1 MIIDAHVHAG
11 EYYRHYSARFAEQMT
26 ATTDLAP
33 EDLTAPEDKLLAEM
47 DAAGVDRVFL
57 LAFDVR
63 RVEGFSV
70 PNEFVADLCA
80 RHPDRLTGF
89 ASVDAGT
96 PGAAERLREAVTGL
110 GLRGLKTAPCY
121 LRMSPADRRWYDVYE
136 TAADLDIPVLI
147 HTGYTPSRQADPR
160 FFSPLLV
167 EQVAKD
173 FPGLKVILAHLGTP
187 WTGPCVELLA
197 RHANLYA
204 DLSIFGSYQPP
215 AIVAKALA
223 HARGSGVLDRLLW
236 GTDFPFAS
244 MTGSV
249 ARTAELA
256 RDPGPWPA
264 GSDPLSP
271 REYEA
276 LMGGTAA
283 RLLAST
289 APHAAP
295 APRPTRP
302 NRRFEV
308 S

>member
-33 EDLTAPEDKLLAEM
+33 EDLSAPEAKLLAEM

-70 PNEFVADLCA
+70 PNDFVAELCA

-96 PGAAERLREAVTGL
+96 PGAAGRLREAVTGC

-121 LRMSPADRRWYDVYE
+121 VRMSPADRRWYDVYE
-136 TAADLDIPVLI
+136 TALDLGIPVLM
-147 HTGYTPSRQADPR
+147 HTGYTPSRNADPR

-167 EQVAKD
+167 ERVARD
-173 FPGLKVILAHLGTP
+173 FPDLKVILAHLGTP
-187 WTGPCVELLA
+187 WTRPCVDLLA

-215 AIVAKALA
+215 ATVADALA
-223 HARGSGVLDRLLW
+223 HARDSGVLDRLLW

-249 ARTAELA
+249 TRMADLA
-256 RDPGPWPA
+256 RDPGLWPD

-283 RLLAST
+283 GLLA
-289 APHAAP
+289 PAAP
-295 APRPTRP
+295 RATPAPPSTR
-302 NRRFEV
+302 
-308 S
+308 